1 MKTYANINGQQVD
14 MSGVTGNRDFREAW
28 SGVDSENV
36 VTYDLAAVKTIAKG
50 KINEWRE
57 AQKVLP
63 FTIDGLGEFSA
74 DVDSKT
80 NIDGASQAALMAAVS
95 QTAFSIDWSLHDG
108 TVVTLDGAAMMG
120 VGQTLLAHINA
131 AHIAARV
138 KQSDLEAAVD
148 MAEVQTV
155 LDSLDA

>member
-57 AQKVLP
+57 EQKVLP
-63 FTIDGLGEFSA
+63 FTVDGLGEFSA

-80 NIDGASQAALMAAVS
+80 NIDGASSAADIADRKGLP
-95 QTAFSIDWSLHDG
+95 FSIDWSLHDNS
-108 TVVTLDGAAMMG
+108 VITLDATSMMS

-148 MAEVQTV
+148 MSEVQAV

>member
-1 MKTYANINGQQVD
+1 MNTYANINGQQVD

-36 VTYDLAAVKTIAKG
+36 VTYDLAAVKTIVKG

-80 NIDGASQAALMAAVS
+80 NIDGASQAALMATIA
-95 QTAFSIDWSLHDG
+95 QTAFSIDWSLHNG
-108 TVVTLDGAAMMG
+108 TVVTLDGPAMMG
-120 VGQTLLAHINA
+120 VGQALLAHINA
-131 AHIAARV
+131 AHIEARV
-138 KQSDLEAAVD
+138 IKSYLDAAVD
-148 MAEVQTV
+148 MSEVQAV